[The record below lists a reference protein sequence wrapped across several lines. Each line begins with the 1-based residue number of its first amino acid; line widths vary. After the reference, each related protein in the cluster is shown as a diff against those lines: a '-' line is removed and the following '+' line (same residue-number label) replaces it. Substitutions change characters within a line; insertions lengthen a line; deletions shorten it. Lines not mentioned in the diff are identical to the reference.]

1 MLILSRF
8 VEERLTKD
16 EGLMVVLAPSS
27 AFQISSSVSVL
38 CNFNELGKGVGVSV
52 CCILYA
58 FYFLDSHTCGLV
70 FVINSG

>member
-1 MLILSRF
+1 M
-8 VEERLTKD
+8 EERLTKD

-38 CNFNELGKGVGVSV
+38 CNFNEMGKGVGVSV

-58 FYFLDSHTCGLV
+58 FF
-70 FVINSG
+70 FF